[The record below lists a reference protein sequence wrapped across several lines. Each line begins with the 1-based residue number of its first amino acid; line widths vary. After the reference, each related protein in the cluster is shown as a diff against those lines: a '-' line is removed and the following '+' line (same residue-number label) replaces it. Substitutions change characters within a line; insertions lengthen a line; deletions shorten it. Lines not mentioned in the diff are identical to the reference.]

1 MGSLHTNF
9 HRFHSEQHCEQLQY
23 TVNNEFKMR
32 MKIIRDTTTKNTAR
46 IYLLRL
52 ILLLMSQIKKSN
64 QIDKFTR
71 YSLILHF

>member
-32 MKIIRDTTTKNTAR
+32 MKIVRDTTKKLHES
-46 IYLLRL
+46 IY
-52 ILLLMSQIKKSN
+52 
-64 QIDKFTR
+64 
-71 YSLILHF
+71 